1 MRNKPEIKLN
11 ENGFC
16 SLSNNQVVRPM
27 GAIKNK
33 LRASAACLVNA
44 RCYILG
50 GLQLFRGMTLGCPT
64 NFLIP

>member
-11 ENGFC
+11 ENGFW

-33 LRASAACLVNA
+33 LKANVMEMHVIKKSTNLFDLFFSSGIIMSADHCNVE
-44 RCYILG
+44 
-50 GLQLFRGMTLGCPT
+50 
-64 NFLIP
+64 